1 MTVNTKL
8 LSPKVDLHH
17 DLHHIG
23 LLNTQPL
30 SIYRS
35 TMMDHQNPK
44 FKSQTPITTIPTT
57 AVSSLNFSVNAIL
70 SSGGCSNG
78 RSNSTSSNCS
88 TGSNG
93 SSCSGGQGG
102 MSILHHQ
109 NIYDTGQIQQNQHL
123 HSAAFLRMTAAAAAA
138 AQAMTA
144 SSSGKTILPI
154 YLYIHYKCC
163 FILYVYISTRK

>member
-1 MTVNTKL
+1 MTVNTEL
-8 LSPKVDLHH
+8 LSSKVGSHH

-23 LLNTQPL
+23 LLNAQPL
-30 SIYRS
+30 SIYR
-35 TMMDHQNPK
+35 TTAMDHQNQK
-44 FKSQTPITTIPTT
+44 STSQTPITTTPTT

-93 SSCSGGQGG
+93 SSCSGGHGG
-102 MSILHHQ
+102 IPMLHHQ

-144 SSSGKTILPI
+144 SSSGKTELILLI
-154 YLYIHYKCC
+154 YFYI
-163 FILYVYISTRK
+163 IQDIIVYHCIII